1 MSSHLLKTYFKHSFE
16 THSLNNIIQFSRYK
30 PRSCLCFHTD
40 CGVPIIPVSIE
51 MSTGTFFFQSPFAW
65 ALKTKQ

>member
-1 MSSHLLKTYFKHSFE
+1 MSSHLLKTYFKLSFE

-40 CGVPIIPVSIE
+40 RGVSIIPVFIV
-51 MSTGTFFFQSPFAW
+51 MPTGILFFQSPFAW